1 MDPAALSDPAFVAVV
16 AQVLADGRVAN
27 YGNIS
32 SLCLMIYDY
41 LLSFQLKYRLVW
53 KAPWTPG
60 KCIFVSFRYCGLA
73 FHAFDSY
80 VYVNT
85 SADLAVCARAIKV
98 QTAFAST
105 VMWGAEVILAARV
118 WILYGKSMRILI
130 LLIVVFMGGLTTMA
144 VLDGLAYV
152 GKITG
157 SPFPPPF
164 GSGCD
169 TIGAPLPHLL
179 FVAVIPPTITT
190 TILFILTL
198 FKTSRGHYTKPV
210 ETPTLSLIHWDGIRY
225 FGVTFAVMI
234 VNTFIFRYARLS
246 MKGSASGFLASVP
259 WTVACRMMLNIRSLI
274 LGPKSIWSM
283 GTTGDEIELSRR
295 SAVAFHVSHATDDS
309 EETL

>member
-1 MDPAALSDPAFVAVV
+1 MDPAALSDDSDPAFAAVI

-32 SLCLMIYDY
+32 SLCLMVYDY
-41 LLSFQLKYRLVW
+41 LLSFQLTLYRLVW

-60 KCIFVSFRYCGLA
+60 KCIFFRYCGLA

-85 SADLAVCARAIKV
+85 SADLAVSFCARAIKV
-98 QTAFAST
+98 QTGFAST

-118 WILYGKSMRILI
+118 WILYGKSKRILI
-130 LLIVVFMGGLTTMA
+130 ALIVVFMSGLTGMA

-169 TIGAPLPHLL
+169 TIGAPLPRLL

-210 ETPTLSLIHWDGIRY
+210 ETPTLSLIHWDGVSK
-225 FGVTFAVMI
+225 FSMPVMM

-246 MKGSASGFLASVP
+246 MKGSASG
-259 WTVACRMMLNIRSLI
+259 
-274 LGPKSIWSM
+274 
-283 GTTGDEIELSRR
+283 
-295 SAVAFHVSHATDDS
+295 
-309 EETL
+309 